1 MVRPPVRRA
10 PDAFGL
16 RGPLAVAVLLAAVGA
31 PATQES
37 MRPGARD
44 AAAAPEGVESR
55 RPTPGT
61 VTMDFQDV
69 EIGVLA
75 KFISEVTGRNFIV
88 DDRVSGTVTIIA
100 PEKITPEEA
109 YAVFQSVLQVKGFT
123 TLAAGRATKIVP
135 AKDAKEATVRT
146 ITGPAPDAPEASADE
161 FVTRLTHVR
170 NVDAAAV
177 AQVLEPLVSRDGLVR
192 AYPPANM
199 LVLVDTAANVERLLT
214 VVGSLDVD
222 GTREQLAVVRLE
234 HAAASELAP
243 TVSMLV
249 SQAATG
255 PDQSAAPRPTVVAD
269 QRTNSLVVRAHPTQ
283 VTQIRSLVADLDAPA
298 AGAYATM
305 HVYPLKYADAEVM
318 VEVLAAFMGQQP
330 SPGRAGAQ
338 VAIGPRGGSVRFPT
352 VQPGPSMAPG
362 AERAA
367 AEPEDPL
374 AVPAELAGD
383 VRVSGDPATN
393 TLLISAAPQDFA
405 ALRTVIEQLDVAR
418 PQVYVEAI
426 ILEVTVD
433 RAQAM
438 GFDFRGT
445 AALGGATGL
454 AALNLRDLGA
464 AVTDPSS
471 LSGLILAAASNDT
484 VRLPDGTEVPAQVAL
499 FTALEQDDDINILS
513 APNILTTDNQEA
525 EIVVGQNVPFI
536 TSRATDQANLDNLF
550 ATVERRDVGITLR
563 LTPQITEGDTV
574 HLIIYEEVSALEPL
588 RDADDAE
595 VAALVGPVTR
605 VRSASTSILAGD
617 GQTVAIGGLLS
628 ETTQRM
634 ERGVPYLSKIPF
646 LGQLLRRTDTAK
658 IKTNLLIFLTPHILR
673 THRDLQAESVR
684 RRGRLAAALPPGSL
698 SELGKRRL
706 AEITRPEDE
715 PDDAVSDDEA
725 GVSPNVDRGS
735 RDAHAPA
742 HWEVQAAASQDRGRA
757 EAIVRDLAAKGYRAF
772 ILPSAAPASGWY
784 RIRIGGLDSR
794 AEADAL
800 ARDLLAQGIA
810 GAFVPPQ

>member
-1 MVRPPVRRA
+1 V
-10 PDAFGL
+10 
-16 RGPLAVAVLLAAVGA
+16 AVAVLLAVG
-31 PATQES
+31 PAH
-37 MRPGARD
+37 
-44 AAAAPEGVESR
+44 AAAPESVDTLRAGAGSR
-55 RPTPGT
+55 AALATI
-61 VTMDFQDV
+61 TMDFQDV

-109 YAVFQSVLQVKGFT
+109 YEVFQSVLQVKGFT
-123 TLAAGRATKIVP
+123 TVAAGRATKIVP
-135 AKDAKEATVRT
+135 SKDVKETTVRT
-146 ITGPAPDAPEASADE
+146 TTGPAPELSAE
-161 FVTRLTHVR
+161 EYVTRLTHVR
-170 NVDAAAV
+170 HVDAATV
-177 AQVLEPLVSRDGLVR
+177 AHVLEPLVSRDGLIR

-222 GTREQLAVVRLE
+222 SKREQLAVVRLE

-243 TVSMLV
+243 TLGMLV
-249 SQAATG
+249 SQAAG
-255 PDQSAAPRPTVVAD
+255 DPDQPAGSRPTVVAD
-269 QRTNSLVVRAHPTQ
+269 QRTNSLVLRAHPAQ
-283 VTQIRSLVADLDAPA
+283 LSQIRSLIADLDVRPA
-298 AGAYATM
+298 GEYATL
-305 HVYPLKYADAEVM
+305 HVYPLKYADAEAM
-318 VEVLAAFMGQQP
+318 VEVLAAFMGGHP
-330 SPGRAGAQ
+330 SGAGRAGSR
-338 VAIGPRGGSVRFPT
+338 VAIGPRGGSVRFPAP
-352 VQPGPSMAPG
+352 QPGPSMAPG
-362 AERAA
+362 AEEA
-367 AEPEDPL
+367 AEDGDQL
-374 AVPAELAGD
+374 AAPVELIGD

-393 TLLISAAPQDFA
+393 TLLISAAMQDFT
-405 ALRTVIEQLDVAR
+405 ALSAVIEQLDVPR

-426 ILEVTVD
+426 ILEVSVD

-499 FTALEQDDDINILS
+499 FTALEQDKDINILS

-588 RDADDAE
+588 PDADAE

-605 VRSASTSILAGD
+605 VRSASTSVLAGD
-617 GQTVAIGGLLS
+617 GQTVVIGGLLS

-646 LGQLLRRTDTAK
+646 LGQLLRRTDTAR

-673 THRDLQAESVR
+673 THRALQAESVR
-684 RRGRLAAALPPGSL
+684 RRGRMAAALPPGSL
-698 SELGKRRL
+698 TELEKRRL
-706 AEITRPEDE
+706 AEITRPEERDDAPPGDE
-715 PDDAVSDDEA
+715 PGPASDAEVES
-725 GVSPNVDRGS
+725 GR
-735 RDAHAPA
+735 RAHAD
-742 HWEVQAAASQDRGRA
+742 WEVQAAASQDRARA
-757 EAIVRDLAAKGYRAF
+757 EAIVRELATKGYRAF

-794 AEADAL
+794 AEAEAL